1 MSPSA
6 EQCLPQYGFGS
17 STEFKTLV
25 HNNRFIFRVYTPKS
39 NPSPDSAFFTALK
52 FDERYNHLASS
63 ASPEREP
70 PRPTYADVAR
80 HMEWAT
86 RHTSPYVSASFSL
99 MWAVWE
105 AMARYHF
112 QVKHDIEVAVIDA
125 AALADRSATAVELLR
140 LASPDERHR
149 NHWKWCT
156 FAQESQSVLVYG
168 AIPPSAVLASVPLL
182 RIINSL
188 PSYCLRY
195 RSPKHTHAAGGSPL
209 DRVAWTYLSKPSYR
223 RFCEENS
230 ALFLSAPHEIR
241 FRDSTVGAVRLAL
254 AVLAVWFHRML
265 QLRLPHD
272 SEGDSVNLDAAVAKL
287 YHLARAIA
295 VWPAG
300 SCWTD
305 VEREMRDSAIHAIV
319 VLVAEQVRDTYRTM
333 GSGETPHDETPQ
345 NSIEVITEDTSVS
358 YAQEAKPDLPSSQV
372 STTVEFDPRNYLPTP
387 PPSPSP
393 SASPLLALTPVPS
406 PETFLAPLISEPPQS
421 PRTSS
426 EELPEAPL
434 YVEEDTT
441 DDVLATIPEPSP
453 PLSKPVPQ
461 PSMLFTP
468 PSMGEAASCLL
479 TGFFFEETGA
489 FICELNVEPLY

>member
-6 EQCLPQYGFGS
+6 EQCLPSTASALRPNSKPS
-17 STEFKTLV
+17 SKQ
-25 HNNRFIFRVYTPKS
+25 PS

-140 LASPDERHR
+140 LASPDD
-149 NHWKWCT
+149 
-156 FAQESQSVLVYG
+156 VLVYG

-300 SCWTD
+300 SCWTI
-305 VEREMRDSAIHAIV
+305 AIHAIV

-372 STTVEFDPRNYLPTP
+372 STR
-387 PPSPSP
+387 
-393 SASPLLALTPVPS
+393 PLLALTPVPVLSQDPQPPLSPPDITTDVGGDMEQS